1 VFGASPGLG
10 ARRVA
15 PVPAGLVAL
24 GKGWIDPRA
33 ADAEEFGE
41 FGLGVVRRIVKLS
54 LGGWIHDPTDPV
66 GRHLFNV
73 LGMVA
78 ECKADLIWLRTREG
92 MQVAKAKG
100 RLRGKLPKLKPNQ
113 AKHLLE
119 LHDLGTVAGIWQRA
133 GEPVQ
138 FRHTKVSP
146 ARQAAS
152 ASRRPG
158 RSRFVPSGRGRRRCS
173 RRRPRARAPRR
184 AGW

>member
-1 VFGASPGLG
+1 MFGASPGLG

-78 ECKADLIWLRTREG
+78 ECEADLIWLRTREG

-100 RLRGKLPKLKPNQ
+100 RLRGKATEAEAKPGQ
-113 AKHLLE
+113 APPGAARPRHSHGHL
-119 LHDLGTVAGIWQRA
+119 
-133 GEPVQ
+133 
-138 FRHTKVSP
+138 
-146 ARQAAS
+146 AAS
-152 ASRRPG
+152 G
-158 RSRFVPSGRGRRRCS
+158 
-173 RRRPRARAPRR
+173 
-184 AGW
+184 